1 MHQYYHSH
9 PFIWILTLEQLSL
22 QLQLHD
28 NLKKNRRLLYSN
40 MGPDQAYQEAQHRM
54 VFSTSR
60 DPHLCGC
67 SCCKVEVDAFLAF
80 KIPRLCSGR
89 LPRLLLTIQL
99 VACNAAT
106 PLG

>member
-1 MHQYYHSH
+1 
-9 PFIWILTLEQLSL
+9 
-22 QLQLHD
+22 
-28 NLKKNRRLLYSN
+28 
-40 MGPDQAYQEAQHRM
+40 MGPDRPYHEAQHRV
-54 VFSTSR
+54 VFSMSR

-106 PLG
+106 PLAWRQALITRLAMKAREGTVLDSVPNAQT